1 MTAAPSAS
9 LPHAPLPR
17 RRTLFSGVS
26 ALQFFQSRPSESGA
40 PFGQAA
46 WASFHLPMHGFHEPA
61 AGAVDIGELFLG
73 RVTWRNLVF
82 SDDDL
87 ARQYFQVILSKQIIK
102 INYYGIFMDYLNSV
116 TRYFSRGQ
124 TTLLPLLR
132 LIRPPH
138 GNHSETG
145 RGFHLPHMWQYYLE
159 GIIC

>member
-1 MTAAPSAS
+1 MTAAPGAALS
-9 LPHAPLPR
+9 HAPLPR
-17 RRTLFSGVS
+17 WRTHFSGVS

-132 LIRPPH
+132 LIRSPN
-138 GNHSETG
+138 GNHSKRDGGSTC
-145 RGFHLPHMWQYYLE
+145 H
-159 GIIC
+159 ICGNTT